1 MARLHVREPD
11 TLTRVTEFVPEIVS
25 FIERIVQNGYG
36 YCVDGSV
43 YFDTKAFDKADGH
56 VYAKLEP
63 WSKDNRTL
71 LEEAEGE
78 LHRWTRSLKPK
89 IETAFS

>member
-25 FIERIVQNGYG
+25 FIERIVHNGYA
-36 YCVDGSV
+36 YHVDGSV
-43 YFDTKAFDKADGH
+43 YFDTRAFDNAEGH

-63 WSKDNRTL
+63 WSRGNKNL

-78 LHRWTRSLKPK
+78 CLLRGRRFLVVDG
-89 IETAFS
+89 